1 VEGAPSG
8 IRLVVGLGNPGPEYE
23 RTRHNVGFAVL
34 DRLAREWKLDWE
46 RAQKWGAYWAKAP
59 AVLLLKPMTYMNRSG
74 EPFAAVS
81 QFYKVEPAETLVVL
95 DDMALETGRLR
106 MRLEG
111 GSGGHNGLESVLMH
125 AGTDKVPRL
134 RIGIGAPPS
143 AGAVDYVLGR
153 FFEEEMP
160 QVEKAIVRAGEAV
173 KCAIDNGLLSAMNTF
188 NKFPAP

>member
-23 RTRHNVGFAVL
+23 RTRHNIGFAVL
-34 DRLAREWKLDWE
+34 DLLAREWRVDWE

-59 AVLLLKPMTYMNRSG
+59 AVLLLKPMAYMNRSG

-81 QFYKVEPAETLVVL
+81 QFYKVAPSETLVVL

-111 GSGGHNGLESVLMH
+111 GSGGHNGLESILMH

-160 QVEKAIVRAGEAV
+160 LVDKTIVRAADAV